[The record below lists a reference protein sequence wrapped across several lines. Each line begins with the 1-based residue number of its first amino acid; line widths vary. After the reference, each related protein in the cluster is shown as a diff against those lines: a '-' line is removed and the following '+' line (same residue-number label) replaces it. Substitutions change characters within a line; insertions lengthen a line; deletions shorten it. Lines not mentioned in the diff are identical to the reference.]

1 MDSMDALIKQYIVLD
16 FVVAVGHK
24 PFAFYSNNIYMRLTM
39 SRVNGI
45 RIPLVM
51 AAAISTYS
59 IRFSMSEMEDFL
71 INEAKENYDLM
82 LLGLEKIT
90 NNTMET
96 TTGTVNM
103 LLDVVETTTN
113 DGTSNDTTSGGADG
127 GAAFYGMVFF
137 ILLAI
142 QCGAHPVLI
151 KLYMPSTV
159 VRSTVVFSQEI
170 IKLVIS
176 IFFLITSGTFGD
188 VFESWN
194 IRHTIVAAGI
204 PSAMFVVQNYCNLM
218 SNQTLPPVTFVL
230 LNQTKIISTA
240 WCCFMFLGQ
249 MQTELQLVALFLLF
263 LSTLLL
269 QKIIPLRGIIRR
281 CYMMTHNTNNNSNK
295 NIHDIDTK
303 PLIPQ
308 KKDDDSYSSIDDDDD
323 IDIERQQQ
331 QQQQQQQLHQEAGE
345 SSIEVKI
352 ILENE
357 QRKTSSNQ
365 KIISNDDDDDDGVMI
380 CEDVSTTSG
389 LGGKQVLMM
398 GVVPALVASFLSG
411 LAGTLSQKTLQ
422 TDARDPYLFNVELS
436 IFSCTFLLLSLM
448 APTVSSSDGFRMGS
462 PDFHRIRK
470 EGLTVGWT
478 WQTCIPI
485 LVNALGA
492 ILVGLVTKYSGAVI
506 KGFANIFG
514 ILISAM
520 LNQIFLRDSQGRGG
534 LSLEEVV
541 GGTIGIISLWMHLTN
556 SSGSV

>member
-1 MDSMDALIKQYIVLD
+1 
-16 FVVAVGHK
+16 
-24 PFAFYSNNIYMRLTM
+24 
-39 SRVNGI
+39 
-45 RIPLVM
+45 M
-51 AAAISTYS
+51 AAAMSTYS
-59 IRFSMSEMEDFL
+59 IRLSMSEMEGFL
-71 INEAKENYDLM
+71 LNEAQKNYDM
-82 LLGLEKIT
+82 MVLGLEKIT
-90 NNTMET
+90 NNTMMMTPAAST
-96 TTGTVNM
+96 TTT
-103 LLDVVETTTN
+103 
-113 DGTSNDTTSGGADG
+113 TTSGIDMLLSDIETDA
-127 GAAFYGMVFF
+127 ASSAFYGIVVFV
-137 ILLAI
+137 LLAI

-176 IFFLITSGTFGD
+176 IFFLIMSGTFND
-188 VFESWN
+188 VFQSWD

-263 LSTLLL
+263 FSTLLL
-269 QKIIPLRGIIRR
+269 QKIIPLRRIIQR
-281 CYMMTHNTNNNSNK
+281 CYMVIHNNNN
-295 NIHDIDTK
+295 NNNNVHDIDIK
-303 PLIPQ
+303 QLIPQ
-308 KKDDDSYSSIDDDDD
+308 KKDDDSHSSIDDDDD
-323 IDIERQQQ
+323 DIERQE
-331 QQQQQQQLHQEAGE
+331 LHQEAGE
-345 SSIEVKI
+345 SSIEVRRDP
-352 ILENE
+352 ESE
-357 QRKTSSNQ
+357 HRKTSSNQ
-365 KIISNDDDDDDGVMI
+365 KKINGDSAMI
-380 CEDVSTTSG
+380 CEDVSPTSG

-398 GVVPALVASFLSG
+398 GVAPALVASFLSG
-411 LAGTLSQKTLQ
+411 LAGTFSQKTLQ
-422 TDARDPYLFNVELS
+422 TDARNPYLFNVELS

-448 APTVSSSDGFRMGS
+448 IPTASSSEGFRMGS

-470 EGLTVGWT
+470 EGLTAGWT

-492 ILVGLVTKYSGAVI
+492 ILVGLVTKYSGAVV

-520 LNQIFLRDSQGRGG
+520 LNQTFLRDSQGRGG

-556 SSGSV
+556 SPSSV